1 MNTNDN
7 RLKAHKLIDHI
18 FQDLLPA
25 HGMAQRPEQI
35 QLSHRMLDAMQDG
48 RIALCDAG
56 TGIGKTYAYLA
67 AATAASAFPTG
78 QIARPII
85 ISTSSIALQ
94 NAVLTEY
101 LPLLSCVLMA
111 DGILTKPLKAVIRK
125 GKSHYVCDER
135 LDRRLRQVY
144 PAKKNPEALTAL
156 RTLRETL
163 DMDRVS
169 HLSGYDRERVCVP
182 QVCDCKQRDC
192 RYQRFLK
199 TCDKDQFLF
208 QICNHN
214 LLVADAIH
222 RSEGK
227 RPIFPEHSIIIVD
240 EAHKLPETAQQML
253 GVTLAAE
260 EIRNLIL
267 QLKEE
272 RYLLAAEMLEDSTGP
287 LRRKLAQPREEAEPV
302 EACLRLLTAPSCTLP
317 IIQRQIGSLLS
328 PLGSRQL
335 NTVLDAV
342 KLFTSSQTDMIFY
355 TAEDVSTGGAMLCA
369 AAGDITQR
377 IKKILWQ
384 PDQAF
389 VLTSGT
395 MAVGSDFRRFKTQ
408 AGLEKGHRVMESVSP
423 SPFDYRNNCLLY
435 LPQIPPRQRVEDT
448 DVYFN
453 ELTAELV
460 GLIKAAT
467 GHALVLFTSY
477 AAMSAVKERLWEE
490 SLPFPLLTLGRN
502 APHIIEQ
509 FRHTPGAVLLATG
522 AAWEGF
528 DFPGDCVSLLIIP
541 RLPFAYPDARK
552 ERELEKYKKMLGY
565 RKGADGQP
573 EIVPEEAEIIRRIYH
588 RYLDGCTLGQI
599 KRELEKDGVP
609 TAQGV
614 ERWSPS
620 IIHNILTNEK
630 YIGDAL
636 LQKTY
641 VTDCINKK
649 VKKNRGE
656 RTMYYVENSHPA
668 IVSRDLF
675 NQVQQEMTR
684 RSSKRKVLQKS
695 GKTELGKYSGKYALT
710 ELLVCGECGS
720 PYKRVTWAR
729 NGKKRIVWRCVS
741 RLEFGTKYCQHSPTL
756 DEGKLHSA
764 ILAAMNEYAA
774 IRQEVCPDVLAM
786 AEEARQALSQA
797 GARLLQLKKRMDAVS
812 REQSDVL
819 DRLLVNMADTEL
831 NARMKALTDEKES
844 LKAQIAD
851 AQQAEVDLEEQAA
864 RRRQMWDSIM
874 ECAAGYTEFDN
885 ELVRQVIQKI
895 TVEDAE
901 TIRIQFR
908 DSDVVLE
915 QEVE

>member
-7 RLKAHKLIDHI
+7 RLKAHKLIDHF

-35 QLSHRMLDAMQDG
+35 QLSHRMLEAMQDG
-48 RIALCDAG
+48 KIALCDAG

-135 LDRRLRQVY
+135 LDRRLRQVNLG
-144 PAKKNPEALTAL
+144 KKNPEALAAL
-156 RTLRETL
+156 RTLKETL

-182 QVCDCKQRDC
+182 QFCDCDHQDC
-192 RYQRFLK
+192 RYKRFLK
-199 TCDKDQFLF
+199 RCDADRYVF

-214 LLVADAIH
+214 LLLADAIH
-222 RSEGK
+222 HSQGK
-227 RPIFPEHSIIIVD
+227 RPIFPEHSVIIVD
-240 EAHKLPETAQQML
+240 EAHKLPEAAREMFGMTLTAGDIQSM
-253 GVTLAAE
+253 
-260 EIRNLIL
+260 IH
-267 QLKEE
+267 QLRAE
-272 RYLLAAEMLEDSTGP
+272 RYLLAADVLTDTMGP
-287 LRRKLAQPREEAEPV
+287 LLRKLTQPREETEPV
-302 EACLRLLTAPSCTLP
+302 DAYLRLLTIPSRSLLVLEK
-317 IIQRQIGSLLS
+317 QVGRLLSAQGRRQLEKLRGTVSLLS
-328 PLGSRQL
+328 SPRT
-335 NTVLDAV
+335 N
-342 KLFTSSQTDMIFY
+342 MILY
-355 TAEDVSTGGAMLCA
+355 TADDGDGGTMLCA

-460 GLIKAAT
+460 GLIKAAS

-552 ERELEKYKKMLGY
+552 ERELEKYPSLHAFI
-565 RKGADGQP
+565 REVA
-573 EIVPEEAEIIRRIYH
+573 VPEM
-588 RYLDGCTLGQI
+588 QI
-599 KRELEKDGVP
+599 KLR
-609 TAQGV
+609 QGFG
-614 ERWSPS
+614 RA
-620 IIHNILTNEK
+620 I
-630 YIGDAL
+630 
-636 LQKTY
+636 
-641 VTDCINKK
+641 
-649 VKKNRGE
+649 
-656 RTMYYVENSHPA
+656 RTESDTCVIA
-668 IVSRDLF
+668 I
-675 NQVQQEMTR
+675 
-684 RSSKRKVLQKS
+684 
-695 GKTELGKYSGKYALT
+695 
-710 ELLVCGECGS
+710 
-720 PYKRVTWAR
+720 
-729 NGKKRIVWRCVS
+729 
-741 RLEFGTKYCQHSPTL
+741 L
-756 DEGKLHSA
+756 DERACRGRR
-764 ILAAMNEYAA
+764 YA
-774 IRQEVCPDVLAM
+774 Q
-786 AEEARQALSQA
+786 
-797 GARLLQLKKRMDAVS
+797 AVS
-812 REQSDVL
+812 EALPEMRRTGSLREVTRFLQ
-819 DRLLVNMADTEL
+819 
-831 NARMKALTDEKES
+831 EKKPES
-844 LKAQIAD
+844 YF
-851 AQQAEVDLEEQAA
+851 EVG
-864 RRRQMWDSIM
+864 R
-874 ECAAGYTEFDN
+874 
-885 ELVRQVIQKI
+885 
-895 TVEDAE
+895 
-901 TIRIQFR
+901 
-908 DSDVVLE
+908 
-915 QEVE
+915 